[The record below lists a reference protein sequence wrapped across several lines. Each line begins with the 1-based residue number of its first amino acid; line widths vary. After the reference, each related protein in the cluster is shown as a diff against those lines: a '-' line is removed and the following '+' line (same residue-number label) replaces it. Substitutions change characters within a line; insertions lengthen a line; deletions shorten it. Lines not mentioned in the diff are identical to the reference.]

1 MSPARLP
8 IPPLWRVRSAVD
20 KCSERKFTGVNANWT
35 SPMNVF
41 KSNSFNIPII
51 FSTHCLIFCEN
62 LFQTGGDGRIHKLFA
77 TVSQPSLA
85 CSNTIRRPLTS
96 FSFAWLFV
104 VSHWL
109 VNACC
114 FRLAESPLQ
123 ASCQTSFPIIRSAIR
138 VASAPLVLA
147 CLLSKRRCS
156 CAVVAA
162 QYPWQAY

>member
-1 MSPARLP
+1 
-8 IPPLWRVRSAVD
+8 
-20 KCSERKFTGVNANWT
+20 
-35 SPMNVF
+35 MNVF

-77 TVSQPSLA
+77 TVRKPSLA
-85 CSNTIRRPLTS
+85 GSNNGILESRRLDRRIVQVSWLNSEVASMLTS

-114 FRLAESPLQ
+114 FRLAASPLQ
-123 ASCQTSFPIIRSAIR
+123 ASCQTSFPIVRSAIR

-156 CAVVAA
+156 SVVVAA
-162 QYPWQAY
+162 